1 MSSSKVNGFL
11 GFALGIAGAGGFALP
26 SVAFAN
32 TDVETMAHEMDTNAD
47 GKISPD
53 EHAQWAS
60 RMFERMDANRDG
72 KVTAAEMTAT
82 HQKMA
87 GKKAEQGGQG
97 GKGEMSAAEKIKKFD
112 TNGDGVL
119 TADEY
124 AAGARSMFEKMDTD
138 HDGYLTR
145 AEMKAGHDQFMHKAS
160 ETK

>member
-1 MSSSKVNGFL
+1 MSSSKLNGVL

-32 TDVETMAHEMDTNAD
+32 NDVETMAQEMDTNAD

-72 KVTAAEMTAT
+72 KVTAAEMTTA
-82 HQKMA
+82 HQKLA
-87 GKKAEQGGQG
+87 GKKAEKGQE
-97 GKGEMSAAEKIKKFD
+97 KGEISAAEKIKKFD
-112 TNGDGVL
+112 TNGDGSL

-124 AAGARSMFEKMDTD
+124 AAGARTMFEKMDTD

-145 AEMKAGHDQFMHKAS
+145 AEMKAGHDQYMHKAS
-160 ETK
+160 TSK